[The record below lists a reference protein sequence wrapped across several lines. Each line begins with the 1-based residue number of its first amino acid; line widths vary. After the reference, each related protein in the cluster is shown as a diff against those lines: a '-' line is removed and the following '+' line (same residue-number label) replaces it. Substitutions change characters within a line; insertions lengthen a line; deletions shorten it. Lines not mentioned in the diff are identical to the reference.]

1 MKSGGTRSRRRRK
14 REEGGGSYEMKGEKR
29 LLAHV
34 HATPSHVYG
43 FFFFYLC
50 TTRLQLFFSIS
61 NVDKCV
67 LSLLPTFDL
76 PFAWCTRLYALGGAA
91 RGKGKGEGEEEEG
104 RGKKEG
110 NGAIKRQSQASNFQV
125 ICFHHAG
132 KMFRFASFC
141 RHSFARL
148 TFNRNPVLPVAAAV
162 REDILRNNYGNV
174 ARSDGNFIVSHQLNG
189 RTGGK
194 TRVETKSRS
203 I

>member
-1 MKSGGTRSRRRRK
+1 MRRGCWRTCMPPLRTCT
-14 REEGGGSYEMKGEKR
+14 
-29 LLAHV
+29 V
-34 HATPSHVYG
+34 
-43 FFFFYLC
+43 FFFFFTCARRDYNCSSRYPTWINVSSPFYLPS
-50 TTRLQLFFSIS
+50 TY
-61 NVDKCV
+61 
-67 LSLLPTFDL
+67 LSPTL
-76 PFAWCTRLYALGGAA
+76 VYSVICTRWCAA

>member
-1 MKSGGTRSRRRRK
+1 MKSGGTRRRRRRK

-43 FFFFYLC
+43 FFFFFTCARRDYNCSSRYPTWINVSSPYL
-50 TTRLQLFFSIS
+50 R
-61 NVDKCV
+61 
-67 LSLLPTFDL
+67 PTFRVVYSVI
-76 PFAWCTRLYALGGAA
+76 CTRWCAA